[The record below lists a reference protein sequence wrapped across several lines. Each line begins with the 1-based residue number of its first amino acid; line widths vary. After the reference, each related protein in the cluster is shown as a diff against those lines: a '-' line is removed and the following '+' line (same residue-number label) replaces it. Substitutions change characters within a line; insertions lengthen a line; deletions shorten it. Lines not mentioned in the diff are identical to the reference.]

1 MTISY
6 KWLSEYLPVNVPV
19 SELSEILTSIGLE
32 VESVEPTGNAHVFPE
47 GLVSGK
53 VLTCVPHPNADKLR
67 LTTVDVG
74 KDEPLSIVC
83 GAPNVAVGQSVIV
96 ATIGTTLQPATGEP
110 FKIKKSKIR
119 GEESLGMLCAAD
131 EIGLSNDHEGLLLLP
146 EETKPGTPLS
156 DIIKDEDA
164 DIVLEIG
171 LTPNRSDAMSHLG
184 VARDVCAYL
193 SHHRGEKLHPV
204 SPYKTIKSKGAS
216 PVQVVI
222 EDATAC
228 TRYSGVSIQGIKV
241 GDSPEW
247 LQKKLKAIGV
257 NAINNIVDITNFILH
272 ATGQPL
278 HAFDADKIS
287 NNTIIVKKAKDKE
300 SFITLDNKKLELTA
314 NDLMICDAEK
324 SLCIAGVYGGINSGV
339 TNATTNL
346 FLESACFTAENI
358 RITSTY
364 HQLRTDAATRF
375 EKGSDFSITEKV
387 LQYAASLITEIAGG
401 MIIGDIVDVIPNQLE
416 KKVITLEKK
425 YLKTLSGV
433 DYADA
438 DVQQILTD
446 LGYHIISQSSS
457 SWEIEVPFHKTFVQ
471 YAADIVQEVMRINGF
486 DKVLIPPTLS
496 LIPVTDDQHWKYTL
510 REKTASTLIGSGF
523 MEIFTNSI
531 VNSKWFDES
540 QAENQVRLM
549 NSLSAEL
556 DILRPMMLQSGLQS
570 IAYNL
575 NRKNDN
581 IRFFEFGKT
590 YHNYNQ
596 NYNEQFHLALYLAGN
611 APSDWK
617 HATEPY
623 NYFMLKGHV
632 TQLLKSLGL
641 DIQFKYANRNDFK
654 ALNEIF
660 VGKKKCGLV
669 SEVHPTVLKQ
679 AGIKVPVF
687 YAEINWSAIE
697 SLYQTDV
704 TYKEISRFPSAER
717 DLAIVV
723 DLSVTYSEILN
734 ATKQS
739 NLTKLENMELFDV
752 FESEK
757 LGPGKKSMAMKY
769 IFSDDAKTL
778 TDEEIDQ
785 MMWKLTETYTRNLNA
800 EVRK

>member
-6 KWLSEYLPVNVPV
+6 KWLSEYLPVTVPV
-19 SELSEILTSIGLE
+19 QELSEILTSIGLE
-32 VESVEPTGNAHVFPE
+32 VESITPTGNTNSFPE
-47 GLVSGK
+47 GLVSGH

-67 LTTVDVG
+67 LTTVDIG
-74 KDEPLSIVC
+74 TGEPLSIVC
-83 GAPNVAVGQSVIV
+83 GAPNVASGQNVIV
-96 ATIGTTLQPATGEP
+96 ATIGTTLQPISGEP

-119 GEESLGMLCAAD
+119 GEESFGMLCAAD
-131 EIGLSNDHEGLLLLP
+131 EIGLSNDHDGLFLLP
-146 EETKPGTPLS
+146 ENTKPGTPLS
-156 DIIKDEDA
+156 EIIKNEDA

-193 SHHRGEKLHPV
+193 SHHRTEKLHPV
-204 SPYKTIKSKGAS
+204 FPYKTIKSKGTP
-216 PVQVVI
+216 PVNVII

-228 TRYSGVSIQGIKV
+228 TRYSGVSIKGIKV

-247 LQKKLKAIGV
+247 MQKRLKAIGV
-257 NAINNIVDITNFILH
+257 NCINNIVDITNYILH
-272 ATGQPL
+272 TTGQPL

-287 NNTIIVKKAKDKE
+287 GNTIIVKKAKDKE
-300 SFITLDNKKLELTA
+300 SFITLDNKKIELSG
-314 NDLMICDAEK
+314 NDLMICDTEK
-324 SLCIAGVYGGINSGV
+324 ALCIAGVYGGINSGV
-339 TNATTNL
+339 TASTTNL
-346 FLESACFTAENI
+346 FLESACFNAENI
-358 RITSTY
+358 RITSTH

-387 LQYAASLITEIAGG
+387 LQYAAALIHELAGG
-401 MIIGDIVDVIPNQLE
+401 EITGEIVDVIPNQLQ
-416 KKVITLEKK
+416 KKVIKLEKK
-425 YLKTLSGV
+425 YLQTLSGV
-433 DYADA
+433 TYADS
-438 DVQQILTD
+438 DVQMILTS
-446 LGYHIISQSSS
+446 LGYHIISQSAST
-457 SWEIEVPFHKTFVQ
+457 WEIEVPFHKSTVHH
-471 YAADIVQEVMRINGF
+471 AADLVQEVMRIHGF
-486 DKVLIPPTLS
+486 DKVMIPETLS
-496 LIPVTDDQHWKYTL
+496 LTPVSDDQQWKYLL
-510 REKTASTLIGSGF
+510 REKTVGTLVGAGF

-540 QAENQVRLM
+540 QSDKHVKLM

-556 DILRPMMLQSGLQS
+556 DIMRPAMLHSGLQS

-590 YHNYNQ
+590 YHNFSQQYH
-596 NYNEQFHLALYLAGN
+596 EQLNLAMYLAGN

-617 HATEPY
+617 HASEPY
-623 NYFMLKGHV
+623 NYFMLKGYV
-632 TQLLKSLGL
+632 THLLKSLGW
-641 DIQFKYANRNDFK
+641 DVQFKVATGSEYK
-654 ALNEIF
+654 LMNEIF

-669 SEVHPTVLKQ
+669 GEVSGSVLKQ
-679 AGIKVPVF
+679 SGVKVPVF
-687 YAEINWSAIE
+687 YAELNWAVIE
-697 SLYQTDV
+697 TLYNTDI

-723 DLSVTYSEILN
+723 DLSVSYSEILN
-734 ATKQS
+734 ATKQA
-739 NLTKLENMELFDV
+739 NLQKLDNMELFDV

-757 LGPGKKSMAMKY
+757 LGAGKKSMAMKY

-785 MMWKLTETYTRNLNA
+785 MMSKLTDTYTRNLNA